1 MVEAGADGKV
11 SQMKQRG
18 FLAGIQLYAAL
29 GVVVLIAGL
38 SVAAWGYRH
47 KAAAAEARV
56 HEVVGQ
62 RDRAIAA
69 AKANEEAARRLA
81 QLNEALNAAIVER
94 DKRAR
99 ALEEARRRIAREL
112 DEIKATLPQADQ
124 DCLDRPLPNALAE
137 RLRVGPGNPN
147 AGGATASPGGSAGAV
162 PDLKPR

>member
-1 MVEAGADGKV
+1 
-11 SQMKQRG
+11 MKQRG

-99 ALEEARRRIAREL
+99 ALEEARRKIAREL
-112 DEIKATLPQADQ
+112 DEIKSTLPVEDQGCLSRDLPPPLAD
-124 DCLDRPLPNALAE
+124 L
-137 RLRVGPGNPN
+137 LRGGPGNQPDDR
-147 AGGATASPGGSAGAV
+147 GAASPGGAAGAV
-162 PDLKPR
+162 PRPGT